1 MKRYLIG
8 FALALFAEIALITAF
23 APAFWLW
30 LYVAAYCA
38 VVPRCM

>member
-8 FALALFAEIALITAF
+8 LLLAFVAELALITAF
-23 APAFWLW
+23 APAFWL
-30 LYVAAYCA
+30 YVYVTAYCA